1 MLSVHLELRLQ
12 FGALLKPCHTAVSVL
27 WLAQGWSGCDCKKK
41 SKKTSKGPMKLKSL
55 CSQSRHTE
63 KENKIIITN
72 KYLVLI
78 LSRLQVLKF
87 GARCFDENV
96 CYTCVCDIGWLCSM
110 LRNDRYKHRCCLR
123 RKSAVQ
129 SADIET
135 SAERKGFAYCC
146 INRVALSSLQ
156 LSLIAQTYSFYL

>member
-1 MLSVHLELRLQ
+1 
-12 FGALLKPCHTAVSVL
+12 
-27 WLAQGWSGCDCKKK
+27 
-41 SKKTSKGPMKLKSL
+41 MKLKIL

-146 INRVALSSLQ
+146 INRVALVCHHCNCH
-156 LSLIAQTYSFYL
+156 LSHKHILFIYSFYSPFYRKTR